1 MVRHTKV
8 EYLHSESDTLHRD
21 CNCEDCIEFRRVAA
35 QGGTSSNL
43 WIRLRVGNQI
53 ILGAHAR
60 WEAEEIFRLLSSHDD
75 MHHKSHRTAG
85 LKSSAAQT
93 QQGITE
99 FLKQYRSTESEE
111 ELQKAQHQIERKEL
125 RQEVQD
131 PNCSWRRKLELNH
144 ADYRRDDLDEVQNI
158 TYTIEQVLGGFGL
171 ALKAPFEAVGKPSR
185 RGTRTA
191 SISGR
196 SRSIVS
202 GTSGGFSKQ
211 ENAVKATAQNLGIGQ
226 ETLRLIQNRPLLK
239 QQALLRRIQLGW
251 ELQAFAIRAF
261 HDHPPLHRA
270 ILVNDHDSLVRLL
283 SLGASAEQGSNVG
296 EQLSAFQTAVISGN
310 LDATRLFLQA
320 GADIN
325 FCFNSES
332 ITIRKGLRAQF
343 LEITKIQQ
351 QIDVL
356 KVKMSNSV
364 DGEEVAFKNQLLR
377 LRQNQL
383 LLEKQTQQQ
392 LERKLAVE
400 SDQAKLNARSP
411 LVLACF
417 AKNTAL
423 IHLLLAKGSEREVG
437 LPPYMNDAGAATS
450 EQTQAK
456 RNEPLKLYQWCQ
468 DHFKLGARL
477 LQDDDPPVSLAEY
490 IKEPLYGVFLAWIGH
505 LQHGGRDREETDV
518 RTEAQAEGLKAES
531 QVQMSLEEL
540 IEGFKRFGL
549 WPSEMKLKKLAVLG
563 AGSDPADSISD
574 NGLHKIF
581 LTSLYNLMATKKHLS
596 AEEDEELGS
605 GSHHAASS
613 DAGGRS
619 ELNWD
624 DFESIW
630 KRKLEKLFF
639 SALQLEHG
647 VGGPDGAYAKKDKAR
662 LKELAYE
669 AERQFR
675 TIAAVLMLHRRSKS
689 EEQLSV
695 YDLQKFFR
703 QHPLRLKCLNIDD
716 SELDVLEKE
725 LQDIADDRQGPIQ
738 IISKS
743 FSVPINGAVALS
755 GKGETASRR
764 PAPAAWFKCRKS
776 KPDKL
781 DDVEWDKQAQVE
793 QLMLGYENFRWVIE
807 VVCRENL
814 GGMSVGE
821 FSRLVFLEK
830 AVELNVHQHRPAS
843 FRNLQNNEAHSH
855 HHPRH
860 TKADHLIPP
869 NVSAVKLWGDIW
881 GLVCVFER
889 GRERER
895 GREAREGE
903 RETETEKE
911 KETETESAASIEVGH
926 EYQNP

>member
-1 MVRHTKV
+1 
-8 EYLHSESDTLHRD
+8 
-21 CNCEDCIEFRRVAA
+21 
-35 QGGTSSNL
+35 
-43 WIRLRVGNQI
+43 
-53 ILGAHAR
+53 
-60 WEAEEIFRLLSSHDD
+60 

-881 GLVCVFER
+881 GLVCVFKR
-889 GRERER
+889 GRGGER

>member
-1 MVRHTKV
+1 
-8 EYLHSESDTLHRD
+8 
-21 CNCEDCIEFRRVAA
+21 
-35 QGGTSSNL
+35 
-43 WIRLRVGNQI
+43 
-53 ILGAHAR
+53 
-60 WEAEEIFRLLSSHDD
+60 
-75 MHHKSHRTAG
+75 
-85 LKSSAAQT
+85 
-93 QQGITE
+93 
-99 FLKQYRSTESEE
+99 
-111 ELQKAQHQIERKEL
+111 
-125 RQEVQD
+125 
-131 PNCSWRRKLELNH
+131 
-144 ADYRRDDLDEVQNI
+144 
-158 TYTIEQVLGGFGL
+158 
-171 ALKAPFEAVGKPSR
+171 
-185 RGTRTA
+185 
-191 SISGR
+191 
-196 SRSIVS
+196 
-202 GTSGGFSKQ
+202 
-211 ENAVKATAQNLGIGQ
+211 
-226 ETLRLIQNRPLLK
+226 
-239 QQALLRRIQLGW
+239 
-251 ELQAFAIRAF
+251 
-261 HDHPPLHRA
+261 
-270 ILVNDHDSLVRLL
+270 
-283 SLGASAEQGSNVG
+283 
-296 EQLSAFQTAVISGN
+296 
-310 LDATRLFLQA
+310 
-320 GADIN
+320 
-325 FCFNSES
+325 
-332 ITIRKGLRAQF
+332 
-343 LEITKIQQ
+343 
-351 QIDVL
+351 
-356 KVKMSNSV
+356 
-364 DGEEVAFKNQLLR
+364 
-377 LRQNQL
+377 
-383 LLEKQTQQQ
+383 
-392 LERKLAVE
+392 
-400 SDQAKLNARSP
+400 
-411 LVLACF
+411 
-417 AKNTAL
+417 
-423 IHLLLAKGSEREVG
+423 
-437 LPPYMNDAGAATS
+437 
-450 EQTQAK
+450 
-456 RNEPLKLYQWCQ
+456 
-468 DHFKLGARL
+468 
-477 LQDDDPPVSLAEY
+477 
-490 IKEPLYGVFLAWIGH
+490 
-505 LQHGGRDREETDV
+505 
-518 RTEAQAEGLKAES
+518 
-531 QVQMSLEEL
+531 
-540 IEGFKRFGL
+540 
-549 WPSEMKLKKLAVLG
+549 
-563 AGSDPADSISD
+563 
-574 NGLHKIF
+574 
-581 LTSLYNLMATKKHLS
+581 MATKKHLS

-889 GRERER
+889 GRGRER